1 MQNVFQ
7 KRRILFPQFAFRLRS
22 GDASIE
28 RVDEEEGNTGEVG
41 RWFFR
46 VEDHQGDSAREKCF
60 AWYQWHA
67 GIRWQLLG
75 ELSKL
80 EPCPCQLWQAWRD
93 GRFWLDFHTFCAS
106 SRDRSIRMRNDDYVY
121 LYQQCCYSTKRRSW
135 GALLL
140 GPPDGGFG
148 NVLFLY
154 RSNGSYPL
162 YTDSEAYQYCCVQST
177 ECERFYQMRPSRSC
191 FGYRPPPRSKSSSL
205 HTIPQFGRV
214 WQQSFP
220 LIHFCISPQS
230 SWASKGGKT
239 KHLSNGFLRYTC
251 YNTNEVRRKAS
262 RSIHATCLSFSCSPS
277 LLPPRLL
284 QDGGTAIH
292 ILSLWTTKTTRSTA
306 LEST

>member
-1 MQNVFQ
+1 M
-7 KRRILFPQFAFRLRS
+7 
-22 GDASIE
+22 
-28 RVDEEEGNTGEVG
+28 
-41 RWFFR
+41 
-46 VEDHQGDSAREKCF
+46 EDHQGDSAREKCF
-60 AWYQWHA
+60 AWHQWHA
-67 GIRWQLLG
+67 WIRWQLLG

-93 GRFWLDFHTFCAS
+93 GRFWLDFYTFCAS
-106 SRDRSIRMRNDDYVY
+106 SRGRFIRIRGRDYVY
-121 LYQQCCYSTKRRSW
+121 LYQQCCYSTELRSF

-148 NVLFLY
+148 NVLFPYWMY

-220 LIHFCISPQS
+220 LIHFCISTQS

-239 KHLSNGFLRYTC
+239 KHLSNGFFRYTC
-251 YNTNEVRRKAS
+251 YNTNEVRRKTS
-262 RSIHATCLSFSCSPS
+262 RSIHATCLPFPCSPS
-277 LLPPRLL
+277 LLPARLLPSLLRLL

-292 ILSLWTTKTTRSTA
+292 ILSPWTTKTTRSTA